1 MSDIVLKPAKPYT
14 GKAQWQSVRAAL
26 KPFVD
31 AGVVTTE
38 RFSYEPRLHIDA
50 RGWKSVQGYSPSID
64 VARFWVTVAQF
75 ALPGRDVKAEAT
87 AALARMVAALTAAGW
102 TVEPDAEN
110 RTVNVYGPGMDD
122 WLADTKERRKASEE
136 NAARLKA
143 EREDQLSTARAILED
158 VGLPTHKADNYTGS
172 VRILLTL
179 DDLKKLTE
187 CKVCTDPVGDIC
199 WRCA

>member
-1 MSDIVLKPAKPYT
+1 MSDIVLKPAKPYN
-14 GKAQWQSVRAAL
+14 GKAQWQSLRAAL

-110 RTVNVYGPGMDD
+110 RTVNVYGPGMDG
-122 WLADTKERRKASEE
+122 WIAATKKKRKISEA
-136 NAARLKA
+136 NNARLKA
-143 EREDQLSTARAILED
+143 ERQVQLDAARAILSD
-158 VGLPTHKADNYTGS
+158 CGLPEHKAENHSGS
-172 VRILLTL
+172 VRISLTL